1 MLSPAQASICQD
13 DSRFRVAV
21 TGRRFGK
28 THLAIRELCKHA
40 TEPNANVYYIAF
52 GSVACLHI

>member
-1 MLSPAQASICQD
+1 MPLSPAQETIVKD

-28 THLAIRELCKHA
+28 THVSMRELAKHA
-40 TEPNANVYYIAF
+40 SKSTSLVCCAK
-52 GSVACLHI
+52 L